1 MKHVVVI
8 LFLFFSLLP
17 SDVSFAQ
24 DAVGNPPLSYTV
36 ITHAGDTL
44 TGSFERWAGDTLLL
58 RNDEGEILRVRRT
71 DFSRVD
77 ESTAIRAEMEI
88 NNDSVAEAFGRTPA
102 SSLILFPTAWPKPDG
117 HPVVGLYEFA
127 FVSASVSFADLV
139 TFSGMTS
146 FVNLFS
152 GDGDIYSIG
161 MKFSP
166 VMSDNVALAAGVC
179 FLEGYNDHVRP
190 VQLLHVTGSFMLGDI
205 SLTAGYVLVREEH
218 PETGSVSY
226 LGFDIPVTE
235 FIRIL
240 LEFAKPEEYGR
251 NQYLFGAAARLQH
264 RRLLLE
270 LGAFGEPDSR
280 RAFIAPWIGLG
291 FIL

>member
-1 MKHVVVI
+1 M
-8 LFLFFSLLP
+8 
-17 SDVSFAQ
+17 
-24 DAVGNPPLSYTV
+24 
-36 ITHAGDTL
+36 
-44 TGSFERWAGDTLLL
+44 
-58 RNDEGEILRVRRT
+58 
-71 DFSRVD
+71 
-77 ESTAIRAEMEI
+77 
-88 NNDSVAEAFGRTPA
+88 
-102 SSLILFPTAWPKPDG
+102 
-117 HPVVGLYEFA
+117 
-127 FVSASVSFADLV
+127 SFADLV

-146 FVNLFS
+146 FVNVLS

-166 VMSDNVALAAGVC
+166 VVSDNVALAAGVI
-179 FLEGYNDHVRP
+179 FLEGHSDAVEP

-205 SLTAGYVLVREEH
+205 SLTAGYVFVREEH

-235 FIRIL
+235 SIRIL

-251 NQYLFGAAARLQH
+251 NQYLFGAAMRLQH
-264 RRLLLE
+264 RRLLIE
-270 LGAFGEPDSR
+270 LGGFGEPSSR